1 MTENLANFDLPKA
14 ASSIIK
20 VVGVGG
26 GGCNAVNHMYEEG
39 IQGVDYMICNTDSQ
53 ALENSP
59 VPIRLQLGVTLTG
72 GRGAGNKPE
81 AGEEAARENY
91 EDIKEVLQ
99 DNTKMLFIAAGM
111 GGGTGTGAA
120 PVIASLARE
129 LGILTIAVVT
139 IPSRAEGKKRYD
151 QAQEGLKK
159 LGEHVDSMLVISND
173 RLHRIYGDLPAS
185 QAFKMADNIVAT
197 AVKGVAEIITVHGN
211 VNIDYTDV
219 ETVMQ
224 RSEVFIMGTGFATGE
239 GRAMDAV
246 NAALESPL
254 LDSNDIFGTKN
265 ILLNIISGSE
275 EIRIGEIGEIIES
288 LQKQAGE
295 DADIIWGNGYDERLG
310 DKISVTILATGFA
323 TNPNQELQPK
333 KEVKNFDLDEEEPEN
348 EVVIENPFDDSF
360 YQPKEE
366 KMHVEPE
373 PIPEVQFEPEPA
385 VEETVMFDTPNQAE
399 VEKPKKK
406 SFWGNKEKPTKEKP
420 TAKKDEPVAE
430 SNIDNWFYKNFG
442 SKIFNDDEDHPLE

>member
-59 VPIRLQLGVTLTG
+59 VPIRLQLGVTLTE

-91 EDIKEVLQ
+91 EDIKDVLK

-129 LGILTIAVVT
+129 LDILTIAVVT

-159 LGEHVDSMLVISND
+159 LSEHVDSMLVISND

-224 RSEVFIMGTGFATGE
+224 KSEVFIMGTGFATGE

-265 ILLNIISGSE
+265 ILLNIISGKE

-333 KEVKNFDLDEEEPEN
+333 KEAKNFDLEEEEPAAKAV
-348 EVVIENPFDDSF
+348 EVSPFDDSF

-366 KMHVEPE
+366 K
-373 PIPEVQFEPEPA
+373 
-385 VEETVMFDTPNQAE
+385 
-399 VEKPKKK
+399 
-406 SFWGNKEKPTKEKP
+406 
-420 TAKKDEPVAE
+420 VAE
-430 SNIDNWFYKNFG
+430 NNKVCFFLGTSARTFLI
-442 SKIFNDDEDHPLE
+442 S